1 MVYTLILAV
10 SKHLNINL
18 HYYTYFNIG
27 VLQFFLI
34 LLNFILKFKHY
45 KETFY
50 KKMLTQ
56 WNLLTSAYWN
66 FLTTYMVKDLIL
78 PVSKLEVWIVLQYLE
93 KSTSSITKI
102 RLTWFIGKHLKFWRL
117 RLAFQASNRLKKIMF
132 LKLCNPTLFINLSAE
147 ATQLPTTGNLQTY
160 EASGFRTIEY
170 FPQNR

>member
-50 KKMLTQ
+50 KKNADSVKFVDKCILK
-56 WNLLTSAYWN
+56 
-66 FLTTYMVKDLIL
+66 FLDNIYGERSYFTT
-78 PVSKLEVWIVLQYLE
+78 VSKLEVWIVLQYLE

-132 LKLCNPTLFINLSAE
+132 LKLCNPTLFINLNAE
-147 ATQLPTTGNLQTY
+147 AAQLPTMGKPTGIWW
-160 EASGFRTIEY
+160 F
-170 FPQNR
+170 